1 MTHTHAHLYA
11 FNEHRSTY
19 TLSQNIVKNEDVLPC
34 FDRQVREAG
43 TVWSCCAMRAALGV
57 SVSAL
62 QLIHM
67 KTVASDVVLF

>member
-1 MTHTHAHLYA
+1 MAHKHAHLYA

-19 TLSQNIVKNEDVLPC
+19 TPNIVKIEDVLPC
-34 FDRQVREAG
+34 FDRQFREAG
-43 TVWSCCAMRAALGV
+43 SVWFCCEMRADLGV

-67 KTVASDVVLF
+67 KTVASQVV

>member
-1 MTHTHAHLYA
+1 MTHKHAHLYV

-19 TLSQNIVKNEDVLPC
+19 TISQNMVKIEDVLPC
-34 FDRQVREAG
+34 FDRQVREGG
-43 TVWSCCAMRAALGV
+43 TVSSCCVMRADSGV